1 MRPKNRLDAPP
12 SKSGLG
18 SLSAGAEAAGGDITD
33 HAGPVGPRATL
44 AVWAS
49 VISPA
54 HFALVRNANF
64 GEEIARRASRRPR
77 HCVPAAGSTC
87 PGETVATPAGR
98 LSEVDAI
105 AELP

>member
-33 HAGPVGPRATL
+33 HAGPVGPRATSAVPPRLFLRRTSRSYGTRTNERETSARGAAIGRAGTL

-49 VISPA
+49 VASPA
-54 HFALVRNANF
+54 HFALVRNANQ
-64 GEEIARRASRRPR
+64 
-77 HCVPAAGSTC
+77 
-87 PGETVATPAGR
+87 
-98 LSEVDAI
+98 
-105 AELP
+105 